1 MKDKIMIIDGN
12 SIINRAFYAIPS
24 LQNKNGVYT
33 NGIYGFLNIFF
44 KLYEEEKPDYIAV
57 AFDLK
62 GPTFR
67 HENYEDYKGTRKK
80 MPEELRPQIPMLKD
94 LLIKMNIIV
103 YEKQGYEA
111 DDIIGTLGKKCER
124 KNLDVVLVSGDKDLL
139 QLATETIKV
148 RIPKTKAGK
157 TEIED
162 YYINDVIE
170 KLGVTPIEYIDVKAL
185 MGDVSDNIPGVPGI
199 GEKTAIKIIQEYK
212 NIETA
217 IENAI
222 NIKPKKASENLQ
234 EYKEQAILSK
244 QLATIFLDVDVDIP
258 HKKVTFEEIFNKDS
272 MKILKDYEFK
282 TIISRYS
289 NFNKNNDLLKSELN
303 STFKLINSKAELQVL
318 IDKLINE
325 DLVGIT
331 TVSFA
336 EKIVGISFGTKEGA
350 SFVEFSQELNE
361 DSVLSISKVFFE
373 SKTKKILLD
382 SKKDTVYLIKKNIHI
397 ENIIFDC
404 LLAAYIIN
412 SSKTTYAYNDLAEDF
427 LDITY
432 SSEVELSGKG
442 KNKLNFES
450 LTLKER
456 LNYGASHG
464 HVVFNVY
471 NIMINELEKNNQKDL
486 YFNIELPLAYVL
498 ATMEVYGIK
507 IDRISLVNFENKLT
521 QDINKLTEEIYLL
534 AEEEFNINSPVQM
547 GVILF
552 EKLGL
557 KGSKKTTRGY
567 STAADILEKLRNKHP
582 IIPKILEYR
591 TLSKLKS
598 TYCEGLLNVTDPN
611 TDKIYSTF
619 NQAVTTT
626 GRISST
632 EPNLQNIPIRMELGR
647 QLRKVFIPSDNSY
660 IFLDADYSQIELR
673 ILAHISQDPTMIQ
686 AYINGDDIHKIT
698 ASQVLKIP
706 LEEVTPSQR
715 NNAKAVNFGIIY
727 GIGGFSLSQDLG
739 ITKKE
744 ADNYIAAYFEKYPK
758 VKEYLDNSIQEAKR
772 NGYATT
778 LFGRR
783 RAIPELSSSNFIKR
797 AFGERVAM
805 NMPIQG
811 SAADIIKIAMIKV
824 FERLRK
830 ENLASR
836 LILQVH
842 DELLLE
848 VKTDEIDKVKI
859 ILKEEMENATSLLV
873 PLDVDIHEGKTW
885 FDAK

>member
-12 SIINRAFYAIPS
+12 SIINRAFYAIPA

-33 NGIYGFLNIFF
+33 NGIYGFLNIFL
-44 KLYEEEKPDYIAV
+44 KLYEEEKPNYIAV

-67 HENYEDYKGTRKK
+67 HEDYAEYKGTRKK
-80 MPEELRPQIPMLKD
+80 MPDELRPQIPMLKD
-94 LLIKMNIIV
+94 LLRNMNISV
-103 YEKQGYEA
+103 YEKEGYEA
-111 DDIIGTLGKKCER
+111 DDIIGTLGKKCE
-124 KNLDVVLVSGDKDLL
+124 KENLDVVLISGDRDLL

-170 KLGVTPIEYIDVKAL
+170 KLGVTPKEYIDVKAL
-185 MGDVSDNIPGVPGI
+185 MGDASDNIPGVPGI
-199 GEKTAIKIIQEYK
+199 GEKTATKIIQEYK

-217 IENAI
+217 IENSEK
-222 NIKPKKASENLQ
+222 IKPKKASENLQ

-244 QLATIFLDVDVDIP
+244 QLATIFLDVEVDIP
-258 HKKVTFEEIFNKDS
+258 NNKLKLEDIFNDNSIKD
-272 MKILKDYEFK
+272 LKEYEFK

-289 NFNKNNDLLKSELN
+289 SFNVNSEAVKAELN
-303 STFKLINSKAELQVL
+303 STFKLINSKEELQRL
-318 IDKLINE
+318 IDKLVKE
-325 DLVGIT
+325 ELVSIS

-336 EKIVGISFGTKEGA
+336 EKIVGISFGTKEDS
-350 SFVEFSQELNE
+350 SFVEFSQDLSEE
-361 DSVLSISKVFFE
+361 SVLSISKVFFE

-382 SKKDTVYLIKKNIHI
+382 SKKDTVYLIKNNIYI
-397 ENIIFDC
+397 NNIIFDC

-412 SSKTTYAYNDLAEDF
+412 SSKSTYAYNDLAEDF

-442 KNKLNFES
+442 RNKLTFEN
-450 LTLKER
+450 LTLEEK

-471 NIMINELEKNNQKDL
+471 NIMLNELEKNNQKEL
-486 YFNIELPLAYVL
+486 YFDIELPLAYVL

-507 IDRISLVNFENKLT
+507 IDRMSLVNFENKLT
-521 QDINKLTEEIYLL
+521 QDINKLTEEIYVL
-534 AEEEFNINSPVQM
+534 AEEEFNINSPAQM

-557 KGSKKTTRGY
+557 KGSKKTTKGY
-567 STAADILEKLRNKHP
+567 STAADVLEKLKNKHP

-598 TYCEGLLNVTDPN
+598 TYCEGLLNVTDPI

-647 QLRKVFIPSDNSY
+647 QLRKVFIPSDDSF

-706 LEEVTPSQR
+706 LEEVTPEQR
-715 NNAKAVNFGIIY
+715 SDAKAVNFGIVY

-744 ADNYIAAYFEKYPK
+744 ADNYIASYFEKYPK
-758 VKEYLDNSIQEAKR
+758 VKEYLDNTIEEAKQ

-783 RAIPELSSSNFIKR
+783 RSIPELNSSNFMKR

-824 FERLRK
+824 FNRLKR
-830 ENLASR
+830 ENLESR

-848 VKTDEIDKVKI
+848 VKKNEIYKVKI
-859 ILKEEMENATSLLV
+859 ILREEMENATSLLV
-873 PLDVDIHEGKTW
+873 PLDVDIHEGETW